1 MYGRR
6 TKLKGI
12 SKSDFR
18 RLLQITTK
26 GTVFYF
32 NGYYFRQIDGVAMG
46 SPLGPHLANAFLCY
60 HESTWLDNCPLSY
73 APILYARYVD
83 DIFVLMRSKESILHL
98 VNYLN
103 SKHLNIRFTW
113 EEEKDDKMAF
123 LDVCV
128 YRTSGGFT
136 TSIHRKSTFSGVYTN
151 YESFIPIQYKIG
163 LVSTLLHRAYMISS
177 NYQLLHEEIVKLKEI
192 LKCNGYPGIKL
203 DKIIFRFLEKIYTPS
218 VPITTV
224 PRKIVTLVLPFMG
237 TMSLDVKKKLSKSF
251 KECVPLAKL
260 QIVFKTNNR
269 MSSWFRYKDV
279 FPESLLSGVIYEY
292 KCPRCNSRY
301 QGSTFRHWE

>member
-1 MYGRR
+1 
-6 TKLKGI
+6 
-12 SKSDFR
+12 
-18 RLLQITTK
+18 
-26 GTVFYF
+26 
-32 NGYYFRQIDGVAMG
+32 
-46 SPLGPHLANAFLCY
+46 
-60 HESTWLDNCPLSY
+60 
-73 APILYARYVD
+73 
-83 DIFVLMRSKESILHL
+83 MRSKESILHF

-113 EEEKDDKMAF
+113 EEEKDDKLAF

-128 YRTSGGFT
+128 YRPSGGFT
-136 TSIHRKSTFSGVYTN
+136 TSIHCKSTFSGIYTN
-151 YESFIPIQYKIG
+151 YESFILNQYKIS

-177 NYQLLHEEIVKLKEI
+177 NHQLLHEEIVKVKEI
-192 LKCNGYPGIKL
+192 LKCNGYPGINL
-203 DKIIFRFLEKIYTPS
+203 DKIIFRFLEKIYAPS

-301 QGSTFRHWE
+301 QGSTFRYWEKRLEEHLHVSALTGKPLKGMFVFPPLEHSRKCGESINRDQFKIIGNERNRFLVRLKESIFIHSDPPVLI